1 MIKTKL
7 LGQFLSLAILVSGFG
22 SAMASKG
29 PPVAKLCNIQGE
41 VLYSRDGENWIP
53 VRRTKYLF
61 AGYQVLTGV
70 ESGSGKII
78 NHSTGESQDLG
89 LDTLVKV
96 TEKNISLVSGRLSE
110 PEQELASLSQ
120 SLLSKFDRAQRY
132 TTVRRSAATEE
143 KTACENTKVLT
154 IRNVT
159 LSPNHDDLVWR
170 NACPDF
176 SYHLIIDDLEPIV
189 VSGEADAEMIR
200 FNVANISPGDHT
212 YLVEVRSEGRLVYVP
227 RAQSKL
233 TVMTLDQEKEVMN
246 AIEQIDDDVFLE
258 ANLFEENGLH
268 VAAMD
273 VYREY
278 FTENQEDN
286 DMRPLLIQSYQNL
299 KLTDLREKEALLYN
313 RMLDEGK

>member
-22 SAMASKG
+22 SAIASKG
-29 PPVAKLCNIQGE
+29 PPVAKLCDIQGE

-96 TEKNISLVSGRLSE
+96 TEENISLVSGRLSE

-120 SLLSKFDRAQRY
+120 SLLNKFERAQRY
-132 TTVRRSAATEE
+132 TTVRRSAAAEE
-143 KTACENTKVLT
+143 KKACDNTKVLT

-159 LSPNHDDLVWR
+159 LSPTHDDLVWR

-176 SYHLIIDDLEPIV
+176 SYHLIIDGREPIV
-189 VSGEADAEMIR
+189 VIGEPDAEMIR
-200 FNVANISPGDHT
+200 FSVANISPGDHT

-258 ANLFEENGLH
+258 ANLFEENGLY

-278 FTENQEDN
+278 FSENQEDN

-299 KLTDLREKEALLYN
+299 KLTDLRENEALLYN
-313 RMLDEGK
+313 AMLEESE